1 MKKNHYL
8 QVLILLNLV
17 FISCVKTDD
26 FELPKSESKEISI
39 DGNITGISAVKSNF
53 KPATEAIY
61 VFSET
66 NAWMEAYVVSS
77 DEGGNFYKELVLQDK
92 PENPTAGI
100 LLLIDANS
108 LFETYNFGRKIFVKL
123 DGLALWSNNGV
134 HQLGIQNRGDVVA
147 IPSSRIDNHLVRT
160 TETAEIIPL
169 ELEISE
175 FKEEHENLFIKLKK
189 VQFNRNL
196 LRTEHRFTFAGE
208 TTDEYDGERQLE
220 SCETGAATT
229 LSSSTF
235 SGFNSLYLPEN
246 SGSVEG
252 ILSRNFYDDYF
263 VLSVNSPDAF
273 AFDSA
278 RCDPQFFV
286 CENALNS
293 GLEVIFE
300 EDFSDITSLASL
312 ENEGWTNVNINGGKR
327 FAISTFNGDRHIR
340 ISAFNTEA
348 SLLEAWLVSPPIDL
362 QKTTDAVLSFEVMA
376 SYDNASIL
384 SLWVTENFSGNPLT
398 TKWVQLDAKIPVG
411 PTNQYGK
418 HFLKSELDISCLQG
432 EMHFALKYFGG
443 APDKTTTYDIDNIR
457 ITGN

>member
-1 MKKNHYL
+1 MKRKFY
-8 QVLILLNLV
+8 IPILV
-17 FISCVKTDD
+17 FFTCISCVKTDD

-39 DGNITGISAVKSNF
+39 TGDITGISAVKSNF
-53 KPATEAIY
+53 NPETEDIY

-66 NAWMEAYVVSS
+66 NTWMEAYVVSS

-100 LLLIDANS
+100 LLLIDDNS
-108 LFETYNFGRKIFVKL
+108 LFETYNFGRKIYVKL

-134 HQLGIQNRGDVVA
+134 HQLGIQNRGDVLA
-147 IPSSRIDNHLVRT
+147 IPSSRIDDHILRT
-160 TETAEIIPL
+160 EETAEIIPL

-175 FKEEHENLFIKLKK
+175 FTEAHENLFIKLKK

-196 LRTEHRFTFAGE
+196 FRANHHFTFAGE

-220 SCETGAATT
+220 SCETEATTT

-235 SGFNSLYLPEN
+235 SGFKSLYLPKN

-252 ILSRNFYDDYF
+252 VLSRNFYDDYF
-263 VLSVNSPDAF
+263 VISVNSPDAF
-273 AFDSA
+273 NFDA
-278 RCDPQFFV
+278 ERCDPEFLDCGNQT
-286 CENALNS
+286 NQ
-293 GLEVIFE
+293 GLEVLFE
-300 EDFSDITSLASL
+300 EDFSTITTLDKL
-312 ENEGWTNVNINGGKR
+312 ENKGWSNVNVNGGQGFKT
-327 FAISTFNGDRHIR
+327 STFNGDRHIR
-340 ISAFNTEA
+340 ISAFNTEET
-348 SLLEAWLVSPPIDL
+348 LLEAWLVSPPIDL
-362 QKTTDAVLSFEVMA
+362 QGATDIALSFEVMA

-384 SLWVTENFSGNPLT
+384 GLWVTEDYSGNPLST
-398 TKWVQLDAKIPVG
+398 AWKQMDAKIPVG

-418 HFLKSELDISCLQG
+418 HFLKTELNISCLRG
-432 EMHFALKYFGG
+432 EIHFAFKYLGG